1 MRIKFIIN
9 KNNFSRM
16 VDFNKEYLELHIIDD
31 KAILCCETGQIYA
44 QLFLEVLELQTEE
57 NVNLRLPSFLFSKF
71 KAEEVMEIILG
82 DKRTYVNYYNKNL
95 EFMSKIS
102 VSSQV
107 GVIDASD
114 KLELYINRE
123 KYEKYDFQGLGPIVT
138 ALAGLGQNVSVVDG
152 ILFAEYNRSYIFH
165 KTQLPNFSCDAKL
178 LKIIMTNSFSIQ
190 FLGKYIYSNFDNSN
204 IDVFVTK
211 SRVTTTCD
219 MNYILKTKYTRIIDI
234 DPSNISL
241 CVGRAKA
248 NSSSDIIF
256 DFKHNYV
263 IVDDEF
269 MSMTIKFRKLAEKV
283 AKKEESNKDST
294 EELLN
299 AFTNNQKVVA
309 ELDNEVSDEPVIE
322 VPYWVL
328 NRFIKGDKV
337 RFYFSNSF
345 IVVRNKGNSI
355 LISRS
360 DINE

>member
-1 MRIKFIIN
+1 MKIKFIIN
-9 KNNFSRM
+9 KSNFSRI
-16 VDFNKEYLELHIIDD
+16 VEFNKEYVELHIIGN

-44 QLFLEVLELQTEE
+44 QLFLDILELDS
-57 NVNLRLPSFLFSKF
+57 NGDINLRLPSFLFSKF

-82 DKRTYVNYYNKNL
+82 DNRTDVNYYNKNL

-114 KLELYINRE
+114 KLQLYLERD
-123 KYEKYDFQGLGPIVT
+123 KYEKYDFEGLGPIVT
-138 ALAGLGQNVSVVDG
+138 SLAGLGQNISVVDG

-165 KTQLPNFSCDAKL
+165 KTKLPNFSCDAKL
-178 LKIIMTNSFSIQ
+178 LKVIMTNSFNIR
-190 FLGKYIYSNFDNSN
+190 FLGKYIYSSFDNSS

-219 MNYILKTKYTRIIDI
+219 MGYILKTKYNRIIDI

-241 CVGRAKA
+241 CIGRAKA
-248 NSSSDIIF
+248 NSDSKIKV

-263 IVDDEF
+263 IVDDDF
-269 MSMTIKFRKLAEKV
+269 RSMTIKFNKLAEKV
-283 AKKEESNKDST
+283 AKKENQPKDTT

-299 AFTNNQKVVA
+299 AFTNNQKIVA
-309 ELDNEVSDEPVIE
+309 SLDNDVSDEPVIE
-322 VPYWVL
+322 IPYWVL

-337 RFYFSNSF
+337 RFYFSNNF

-360 DINE
+360 DVNE

>member
-1 MRIKFIIN
+1 MKIKFIIN
-9 KNNFSRM
+9 KSNFSRI
-16 VDFNKEYLELHIIDD
+16 VEFNKEYVELHVVGD
-31 KAILCCETGQIYA
+31 KALLCCETGQIYA
-44 QLFLEVLELQTEE
+44 QLFLEILELQSDGD
-57 NVNLRLPSFLFSKF
+57 VNLRLPSFLFSKF

-82 DKRTYVNYYNKNL
+82 DNRTDVNYYNKNL

-114 KLELYINRE
+114 KLELYINRD

-138 ALAGLGQNVSVVDG
+138 SLAGLGQNVSVVDG
-152 ILFAEYNRSYIFH
+152 VMFAEYNRSYIFH
-165 KTQLPNFSCDAKL
+165 KTNLPNFSCDAKL
-178 LKIIMTNSFSIQ
+178 LRIIMTNSFGIR
-190 FLGKYIYSNFDNSN
+190 FLGKYIYSSFDNSK

-219 MNYILKTKYTRIIDI
+219 MNYILKTKYNRIIDI

-248 NSSSDIIF
+248 NSNSKIKF

-263 IVDDEF
+263 IVDDDF
-269 MSMTIKFRKLAEKV
+269 RSMTIKFKKLAEK
-283 AKKEESNKDST
+283 AAQKEIKSKDST

-309 ELDNEVSDEPVIE
+309 SLDSEVADEPIIE

-337 RFYFSNSF
+337 RFYFSNNF
-345 IVVRNKGNSI
+345 IVIRNKGNSV

-360 DINE
+360 DVNE